1 MVWHE
6 DGRAYLAPQQCLAFD
21 THQELLWAGGL
32 SGHVAS
38 YFTNGHSR
46 LHRYTQYRG
55 HVPGPA
61 RELLVD
67 NRGILSVGGS
77 IKLANR
83 RGLALWNVQSVVIHR
98 SGNASDVLP
107 STTVPLTCRS
117 LESVITLLVSEGDS
131 WTSAAYTNA
140 ASSEI
145 VVGGLNQLGAIQ
157 PDLISVNAST
167 GTVLRRVSAE
177 EPV

>member
-21 THQELLWAGGL
+21 THQELLWTGGL
-32 SGHVAS
+32 TGHVAS

-55 HVPGPA
+55 HIPGPA

-67 NRGILSVGGS
+67 DRGVLSIGGS

-83 RGLALWNVQSVVIHR
+83 RGLALWNVQSVLKAVIACQR
-98 SGNASDVLP
+98 
-107 STTVPLTCRS
+107 LTFR
-117 LESVITLLVSEGDS
+117 LL
-131 WTSAAYTNA
+131 
-140 ASSEI
+140 
-145 VVGGLNQLGAIQ
+145 
-157 PDLISVNAST
+157 
-167 GTVLRRVSAE
+167 
-177 EPV
+177 